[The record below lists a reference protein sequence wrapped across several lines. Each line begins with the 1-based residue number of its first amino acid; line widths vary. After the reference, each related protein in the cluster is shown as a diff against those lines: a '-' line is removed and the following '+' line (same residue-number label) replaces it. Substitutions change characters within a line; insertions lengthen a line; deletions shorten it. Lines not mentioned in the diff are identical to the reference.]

1 VEKAEVSVEMEKPN
15 YDAHPY
21 LNPNLSIH
29 DPATFRALYRQF
41 LRICKDDDT
50 YNSFLNKML
59 RTGGKE
65 ESLGG
70 NLKQA
75 ETYLAEV
82 EPYLHGLLD
91 LIPQAARTG
100 LLPLKEIEEC
110 NDVRRL
116 MSHIFQREDLRRGFE
131 AQRKLYLAKLF
142 FDTDQTWTIQ
152 RGPIHRRYFEN
163 LLGEDLFRYVVDE
176 RVVEICCNL
185 GSDGVSV
192 DYTLGRSGS
201 AQECWTFH
209 VYELEIPHD
218 GTKKRI
224 NVFFYSVRFKREV
237 IAYQYQRGQDH
248 YQLKPVEI
256 WGELR
261 TRRSGSIVSKM
272 IRKGESNPLRIEDI
286 LGAMFIVQDLEE
298 VETLKEVL
306 MDLFCGPL
314 RFRNVTDTL
323 SPGGNQTGANPYSA
337 SGYQVYKAEIDL
349 LYPGNDDEK
358 HPPYFFTVEL
368 QIYTLES
375 YLRTIHT
382 DHYASHQQFKKR
394 QFLLGLLPYFFPP
407 AVYGDEPLRSG
418 LEADARAV

>member
-1 VEKAEVSVEMEKPN
+1 MEGHPAMEEPN
-15 YDAHPY
+15 YRAHPY
-21 LNPNLSIH
+21 LDPHLSIR

-59 RTGGKE
+59 RTEGKE

-70 NLKQA
+70 NLKLA
-75 ETYLAEV
+75 ETFLSEV

-91 LIPQAARTG
+91 LIPPETRSRFLQ
-100 LLPLKEIEEC
+100 LKEIEEC

-116 MSHIFQREDLRRGFE
+116 MSHIFQRDSIRRSFE

-152 RGPIHRRYFEN
+152 RGPIHRRYFETVMGDN
-163 LLGEDLFRYVVDE
+163 LFRHVVDE
-176 RVVEICCNL
+176 RRIEICCNL
-185 GSDGVSV
+185 RSDGVSV
-192 DYTLGRSGS
+192 DYTLGRTGPG
-201 AQECWTFH
+201 QECWAFH
-209 VYELEIPHD
+209 VYDLEVPHD
-218 GTKKRI
+218 GVKKRI
-224 NVFFYSVRFKREV
+224 SIFFYSVRFKREV
-237 IAYQYQRGQDH
+237 IAYQYERGQDH
-248 YQLKPVEI
+248 YHLEPVEI

-286 LGAMFIVQDLEE
+286 LGAMFIVQDMAE
-298 VETLKEVL
+298 VETLKETL

-323 SPGGNQTGANPYSA
+323 SPGGNRAAVNPYTS
-337 SGYQVYKAEIDL
+337 SGYQVYKAEVDL
-349 LYPGNDDEK
+349 LYPGNQGEK
-358 HPPYFFTVEL
+358 HPPYFFTVEV

-382 DHYASHQQFKKR
+382 DHYASHQQFKRR
-394 QFLLGLLPYFFPP
+394 QFLLGLMPYLFPS
-407 AVYGDEPLRSG
+407 AVYGEETLKSY
-418 LEADARAV
+418 LEANAHSR